1 MSFSVNDEIH
11 QGRYREIRYRVIYPL
26 ERTEAPVVPKF
37 LRPHQE
43 DHPRGPKAKANT
55 DGQRHCTYD
64 GCEELLRPRQ
74 LSHCKRHAA
83 QVRKRE
89 QRQRDLWRRTI
100 LSVSPFNREQTE
112 ELAASVC
119 DRESFEQA
127 VRDCRAEDARQRE
140 QAESE
145 GAQVSYL
152 IRVEGYDGPTW
163 SGIDVSGPR
172 LIVEAHLEDQ
182 TRGDG
187 LRDRT
192 PYRPRLTEK
201 RKATSTTTK
210 P

>member
-1 MSFSVNDEIH
+1 MSIFGVSDPQQALYARMHWKI
-11 QGRYREIRYRVIYPL
+11 IYP
-26 ERTEAPVVPKF
+26 EPRAQPVVVPESQ
-37 LRPHQE
+37 RPVQP
-43 DHPRGPKAKANT
+43 DRQRGPKARAST
-55 DGQRHCTYD
+55 DGQRHCAFN
-64 GCEELLRPRQ
+64 GCEEVLRPRQ

-83 QVRKRE
+83 QIRKRE
-89 QRQRDLWRRTI
+89 QRERDLWRRTI
-100 LSVSPFNREQTE
+100 LSVSPYNQAETE
-112 ELAASVC
+112 RLAASVC
-119 DRESFEQA
+119 DEQSF
-127 VRDCRAEDARQRE
+127 RAAAEECHAEAERQRE
-140 QAESE
+140 QSESE
-145 GAQVSYL
+145 GAEVSYM

-192 PYRPRLTEK
+192 PYRLRLTEK